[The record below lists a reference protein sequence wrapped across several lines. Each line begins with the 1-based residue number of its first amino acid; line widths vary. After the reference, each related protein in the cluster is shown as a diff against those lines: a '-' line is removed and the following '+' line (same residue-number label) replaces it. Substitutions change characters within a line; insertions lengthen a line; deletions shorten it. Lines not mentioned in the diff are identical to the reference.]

1 MQFGRCSVQSFFPKA
16 LALLRDNQELFSSF
30 IENYIELDEAPKV
43 SERDSDLANSQY
55 YKLFEQN
62 KVAKTAFVGYKPE

>member
-43 SERDSDLANSQY
+43 S
-55 YKLFEQN
+55 
-62 KVAKTAFVGYKPE
+62 